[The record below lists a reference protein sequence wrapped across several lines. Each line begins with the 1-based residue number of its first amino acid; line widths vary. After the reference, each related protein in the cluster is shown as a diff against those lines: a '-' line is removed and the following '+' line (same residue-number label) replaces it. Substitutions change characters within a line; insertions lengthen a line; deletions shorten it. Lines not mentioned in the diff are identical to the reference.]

1 MVLSVVY
8 VCRDGVMGDRCD
20 VGRPMLTYPGVV
32 DDGIFDTTTIDC
44 NHISVDDQES
54 T

>member
-20 VGRPMLTYPGVV
+20 VGSPMLTYPGVV
-32 DDGIFDTTTIDC
+32 DDGIFDTTTPPPSGRVC
-44 NHISVDDQES
+44 K
-54 T
+54 TGR

>member
-32 DDGIFDTTTIDC
+32 DDGIFDTTTCILFY
-44 NHISVDDQES
+44 IIRKS
-54 T
+54 